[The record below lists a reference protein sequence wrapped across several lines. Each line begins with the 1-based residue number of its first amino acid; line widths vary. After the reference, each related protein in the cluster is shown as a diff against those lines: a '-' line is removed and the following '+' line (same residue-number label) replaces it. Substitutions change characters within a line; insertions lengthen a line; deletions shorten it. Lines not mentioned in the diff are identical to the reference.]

1 MACSTQRVRD
11 GQETNEVM
19 EWQEMITCTS
29 TGLYS
34 NPCTS
39 TGLYSNPYRDSSQP
53 EIKTIRWTDWV
64 LHKEAKTMMN
74 CATRLSG
81 VVSLYRLKG
90 VSCVSDLGHT
100 GHPFLWSLASL

>member
-11 GQETNEVM
+11 GQETHEV
-19 EWQEMITCTS
+19 MITCTS

-34 NPCTS
+34 NPC
-39 TGLYSNPYRDSSQP
+39 RDSSQQ

-64 LHKEAKTMMN
+64 LHKKAKTMMN

-81 VVSLYRLKG
+81 VVSLYQLAG
-90 VSCVSDLGHT
+90 VSHVSDLGHT
-100 GHPFLWSLASL
+100 GHPFILSCGHSLGL